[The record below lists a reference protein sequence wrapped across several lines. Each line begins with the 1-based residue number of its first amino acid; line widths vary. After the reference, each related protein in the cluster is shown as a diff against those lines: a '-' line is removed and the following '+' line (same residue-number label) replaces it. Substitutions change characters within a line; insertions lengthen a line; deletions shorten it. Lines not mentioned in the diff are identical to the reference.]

1 MEYNIIIIGGGPAGI
16 LAGKAA
22 KQLNPE
28 LKICL
33 IKKDEGIPIRC
44 SEPYVL
50 GGYSELKEIV
60 ASDDMITGSGID
72 LVIDEVTQVFPD
84 KKEVKTKNGRTYKYK
99 RLVLATGANPF
110 VPPIP
115 GRDLGNVFTL
125 RSPDDVKNI
134 GEALKESQNI
144 SVVGGGAIGVELAS
158 VLKEKNKNITIIE
171 LLPHLISGA
180 YDEDYSKRVEELLE
194 KSGVRIM
201 TGKKVKEI
209 RGGEKAESLILESGE
224 EIKSELVILSV
235 GVRSDI
241 GLAREAGARIGKF
254 GVETNEKQETSLED
268 VYACGDC
275 AQAIDFITKKP
286 TPSQL
291 ATTAVFQGRV
301 AGMNAAGGSAEYDG
315 VVNPA
320 VSVMSNKA
328 VGRVGLTE
336 EGCEKEGFEVITG
349 EASSHTR
356 YTCHPDARE
365 IDIKLIF
372 EKKSKRLLG
381 AQLFGGEE
389 GISQRVNLLSLA
401 IKNKL
406 TIEEVADLNYCAH
419 PELTPLPFAEPI
431 VMAAGNALTKIG
443 G

>member
-1 MEYNIIIIGGGPAGI
+1 MKYDIIIIGGGPAGV

-22 KQLNPE
+22 KQVNSE

-33 IKKDEGIPIRC
+33 IKKDKGIPIRC

-50 GGYSELKEIV
+50 GGYSELKNIV
-60 ASDDMITGSGID
+60 ASDEMITGSGVD
-72 LVIDEVTQVFPD
+72 LVIDEVTEVLPD
-84 KKEVKTKNGRTYKYK
+84 RKEVKTKNGRIYKYK
-99 RLVLATGANPF
+99 KLILATGAHPF
-110 VPPIP
+110 MPPIP
-115 GRDLGNVFTL
+115 GKDLDNVFTL

-134 GEALKESQNI
+134 EVVLKESKNI
-144 SVVGGGAIGVELAS
+144 AVIGGGAIGVELAS
-158 VLKEKNKNITIIE
+158 VLQGEDRNITLVE

-180 YDEDYSKRVEELLE
+180 YDEDYSKKAEELLS
-194 KSGVRIM
+194 KSEVKVI

-209 RGGEKAESLILESGE
+209 KGDKKVQSLILESGE
-224 EIKSELVILSV
+224 EIKSELVILTI
-235 GVRSDI
+235 GVRSEI
-241 GLAREAGARIGKF
+241 GLAKEAGARIGQF
-254 GVETNEKQETSLED
+254 GIETNERQETSLEE

-275 AQAIDFITKKP
+275 AQAIDFTTQKP

-301 AGMNAAGGSAEYDG
+301 AGINAAGGNAKSDG

-320 VSVMSNKA
+320 VSVILNKA

-336 EGCEKEGFEVITG
+336 EQGKKEGFTLITG

-356 YTCHPDARE
+356 YTCHPNAKE
-365 IDIKLIF
+365 IEVKLIF
-372 EKKSKRLLG
+372 DRASKRLLG

-406 TIEEVADLNYCAH
+406 TIKEIANLDYCAH

-431 VMAAGNALTKIG
+431 VMAAEEALKKV
-443 G
+443 

>member
-1 MEYNIIIIGGGPAGI
+1 MKYDIIIIGGGPAGV

-22 KQLNPE
+22 KQVNSE

-33 IKKDEGIPIRC
+33 IKKDKGIPIRC

-50 GGYSELKEIV
+50 GGYSELKNIV
-60 ASDDMITGSGID
+60 ASDEMITGSGVD
-72 LVIDEVTQVFPD
+72 LVIDEVTEVLPD
-84 KKEVKTKNGRTYKYK
+84 RKEVKTKNGRIYKYK
-99 RLVLATGANPF
+99 KLILATGAHPF
-110 VPPIP
+110 MPPIP
-115 GRDLGNVFTL
+115 GKDLDNVFTL

-134 GEALKESQNI
+134 EVVLKESKNI
-144 SVVGGGAIGVELAS
+144 AVIGGGAIGVELAS
-158 VLKEKNKNITIIE
+158 VLQGEDRNITLVE

-180 YDEDYSKRVEELLE
+180 YDEDYSKKAEELLS
-194 KSGVRIM
+194 KSEVKVI

-209 RGGEKAESLILESGE
+209 KGDKKVQSLILESGE
-224 EIKSELVILSV
+224 EIKSELVILTI
-235 GVRSDI
+235 GVRSEI
-241 GLAREAGARIGKF
+241 GLAKEAGARIGQF
-254 GVETNEKQETSLED
+254 GIETNERQETSLEE

-275 AQAIDFITKKP
+275 AQAIDFTTQKP

-301 AGMNAAGGSAEYDG
+301 AGINAAGGNAKSDG

-320 VSVMSNKA
+320 VSVILNKA

-336 EGCEKEGFEVITG
+336 EQGKKEGFTLITG

-356 YTCHPDARE
+356 YTCHPNAKE
-365 IDIKLIF
+365 IEVKLIF
-372 EKKSKRLLG
+372 DRASKRLLG

-406 TIEEVADLNYCAH
+406 TIKEIANLDYCAH

-431 VMAAGNALTKIG
+431 VMAAEEALGKV
-443 G
+443 